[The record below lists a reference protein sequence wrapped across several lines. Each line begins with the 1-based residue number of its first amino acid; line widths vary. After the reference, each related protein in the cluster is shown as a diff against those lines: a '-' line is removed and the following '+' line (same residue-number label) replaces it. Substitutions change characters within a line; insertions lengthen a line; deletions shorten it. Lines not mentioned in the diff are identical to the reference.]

1 MLSEQ
6 KIQKQIL
13 DYLESIGAYTIKVVT
28 ANKSG
33 VPDIQAC
40 YQGRWISIEVKQPG
54 KQPDPLQYHHLSQVQ
69 KAEGLATWATSVDQ
83 VKQFIQANFN
93 LSKEDEI

>member
-1 MLSEQ
+1 MTEQ

-13 DYLESIGAYTIKVVT
+13 DYLESIGAYTIKVIT

-40 YQGRWISIEVKQPG
+40 HQGRWISIEVKQPG
-54 KQPDPLQYHHLSQVQ
+54 NTPDPLQYYHLDQIQ
-69 KAEGLATWATSVDQ
+69 KAGGLATWVYSLDQ
-83 VKQFIQANFN
+83 VKQFIQTNFTYI
-93 LSKEDEI
+93 EDEI

>member
-13 DYLESIGAYTIKVVT
+13 DYLESIGAYTIKVIT

-33 VPDIQAC
+33 VPDVHAC
-40 YQGRWISIEVKQPG
+40 YQGRWISIECKVPGEQP
-54 KQPDPLQYHHLSQVQ
+54 KPLQYHHLNKIQ
-69 KAEGLATWATSVDQ
+69 KAGGLATWATSVDQ
-83 VKQFIQANFN
+83 VKLFIAQNFTF
-93 LSKEDEI
+93 KDEI